1 MGRCGLFFED
11 YEKDEKIFQTTWLKI
26 WLAGFLVF
34 LIFLPTFAPHLSSAL
49 NTNVTNLVIIIM
61 IYIIGAHGLN
71 ILTGYTGQ
79 ISLGHGAFMG
89 VGAYTAAILANG
101 VGGQPVP
108 FYLALPAAG
117 LMAAAVGM
125 IFGTPSLRLKGLYLA
140 IATMAA
146 QFILDHTM
154 RNWTSMTG
162 GSAGLMVPYA
172 AIPIPAF
179 IAEIK
184 PEWFTQFTESNL
196 ESWFGIF
203 KYKFELNSDI
213 KFYYLAFIMVILAT
227 WFMKNITRTRTG
239 RAFVAVRDRYLAAE
253 VIGVNLFKYR
263 ILSFGVSSFYVGIAG
278 GLWGYYITIISDE
291 HFTILLSIQFLAMCI
306 IGGLGHVL
314 GGIFGAIFM
323 VLLPELL
330 RIPAEALTGVFPNMF
345 QIFGTLQEGVF
356 GLIIVLFLIF
366 EPDGLAAR
374 WHTMRAYWKLWP
386 FSY

>member
-1 MGRCGLFFED
+1 MHCGLF
-11 YEKDEKIFQTTWLKI
+11 YENYQKDERIFHTWWVKG
-26 WLAGFLVF
+26 WLAGFL
-34 LIFLPTFAPHLSSAL
+34 IFLCVLPLFAPSLSQIL
-49 NTNVTNLVIIIM
+49 NTNVTNLCVLIF

-89 VGAYTAAILANG
+89 VGAYTAGILAVRFNL
-101 VGGQPVP
+101 P
-108 FYLALPAAG
+108 FYVTLPAAG
-117 LMAAAVGM
+117 FMTAAVGM

-146 QFILDHTM
+146 QFILDYVM
-154 RNWTSMTG
+154 RNWESMTG
-162 GSAGLMVPYA
+162 GSSGLFIPYA
-172 AIPIPAF
+172 SI
-179 IAEIK
+179 
-184 PEWFTQFTESNL
+184 
-196 ESWFGIF
+196 GG
-203 KYKFELNSDI
+203 FEFNSDAR
-213 KFYYLAFIMVILAT
+213 FYYLALVIVIIAT
-227 WFMKNITRTRTG
+227 IFLKNLTRTRPG
-239 RAFVAVRDRYLAAE
+239 RAFVAIRDRYLAAE

-263 ILSFGVSSFYVGIAG
+263 ILSFGISSFYVGVAG
-278 GLWGYYITIISDE
+278 GLWAYYVNIISDE
-291 HFTILLSIQFLAMCI
+291 HFTIWLSIQFLAMCI

-330 RIPAEALTGVFPNMF
+330 RIPAEALSGVFPNMF
-345 QIFGTLQEGVF
+345 AIFGTLKEGVF

-374 WHTMRAYWKLWP
+374 WRTIRSYWKLWP